1 MKKFFAC
8 SVVVLMGLAIAD
20 YSLAVEPA
28 AKPTHLLQPVIL
40 EVAAAK
46 PDGNPW
52 DTGVGAYA
60 RPDPQVTLM
69 RDDAAGLKQA
79 TELLVQKMEDKMKQL
94 GRPASPVFREMLGR
108 QAQQSLRCG
117 VTIDTLKDQ
126 ALQDA
131 RSKFAADTKVADDS
145 LFTKLVD
152 GGLSVSLGDKI
163 AIYVNDSDLAQH
175 DSMGQAA
182 IEITKEFI
190 AKGEVELK
198 FNSVESLR
206 LKLMPLAK

>member
-1 MKKFFAC
+1 
-8 SVVVLMGLAIAD
+8 MGLASTG

-28 AKPTHLLQPVIL
+28 AKPTHILQPVIL

-46 PDGNPW
+46 PDSNPW

-69 RDDAAGLKQA
+69 RDDTSGLKQA
-79 TELLVQKMEDKMKQL
+79 TELLVQKMEGKMKQL
-94 GRPASPVFREMLGR
+94 GRPGSPVFREMLGR

-117 VTIDTLKDQ
+117 VTIDSLNDQ
-126 ALQDA
+126 ALKDA
-131 RSKFAADTKVADDS
+131 RSKFAADTQVANDS

-163 AIYVNDSDLAQH
+163 TIYVNDSDLAQH
-175 DSMGQAA
+175 DPMGQAE
-182 IEITKEFI
+182 IQITKELI

-206 LKLMPLAK
+206 LKLAPIAK